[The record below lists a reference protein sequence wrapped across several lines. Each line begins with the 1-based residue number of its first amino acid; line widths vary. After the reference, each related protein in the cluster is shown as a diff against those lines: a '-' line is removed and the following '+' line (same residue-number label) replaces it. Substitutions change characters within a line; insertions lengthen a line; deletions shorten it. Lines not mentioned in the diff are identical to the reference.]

1 MIEKILS
8 RSMRL
13 MFTGG
18 VVASMGVMALP
29 AVAQDKKVETVVVTG
44 TRITSPGTTSNSPIG
59 SISAEEIKS
68 SRGISKIAP

>member
-18 VVASMGVMALP
+18 VVASMGAMALP
-29 AVAQDKKVETVVVTG
+29 AIAQDKKVETVVVTG

-59 SISAEEIKS
+59 SITAEEI
-68 SRGISKIAP
+68 